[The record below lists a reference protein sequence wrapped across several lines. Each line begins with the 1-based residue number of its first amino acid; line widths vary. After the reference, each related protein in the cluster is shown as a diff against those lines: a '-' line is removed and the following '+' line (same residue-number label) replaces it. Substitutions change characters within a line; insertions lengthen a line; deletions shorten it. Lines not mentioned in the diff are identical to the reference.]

1 MEYLLAA
8 LAAALLGTGFVLQQH
23 AAQQAPQAHFLHARL
38 LADLI
43 NRPRWLT
50 GLAAMV
56 TGELLSGWVVV
67 HMVLSLYEPL
77 LATNLLFALLL
88 AVPLSG
94 QRLHKAEVA
103 GALILVAGVM
113 TLSLASSVRAPA
125 VYVGS
130 PAYWPFAAGAVVSL
144 AGVFAEL
151 GRRRSADQ
159 RAILTGI
166 SAGLV
171 FGIADALTRR
181 AVQMLDAGR
190 VTPLLTS
197 WPGYSAIAVSVIGL
211 WLMESAFNAA
221 PLRASLPAITAA
233 EPLSGMVLGVVVFRA
248 SVHVSP
254 GTIALES
261 FGLLAL
267 LVGVI
272 MVARAPALA
281 RLRSLHPSR
290 HAPLR
295 HPANP
300 EAAPPPDGSR
310 RPSQL
315 RRADRWG

>member
-56 TGELLSGWVVV
+56 TGELLSGWVVG

-190 VTPLLTS
+190 VTPLLTC